1 MTKRWIYGLVLSVL
15 GIIAAVAGL
24 RLLLML
30 SSDHMNKEPEFVLL
44 YAENQTEDYPTTLG
58 AKKFADLVYEQTDG
72 RIKILV
78 KYDAELGSEMQVIE
92 QMKFGGI
99 AFARVSLSQLAEF
112 APALNALQLPYL
124 YSDSQHMWR
133 VLEGGIGDEFL
144 NCIEEQ
150 EIVGLSWYDA
160 GARNFYSTTPIRKLE
175 DLQGM
180 NVRVQESDMMA
191 DMVSALGGNPVK
203 IVYSEVYSAF
213 EQKIVDCAENNWPSF
228 EAMKHYDVARYYTI
242 DEHTRVPELQI
253 CSKVIWDK
261 LDEND
266 REIIRDCA
274 KESAIYERQLW
285 QEREKSSREVAE
297 KRGVTVIELS
307 AKEKIRFREAVSS
320 VYEKYGG
327 DQMDIIKRI
336 MEY

>member
-30 SSDHMNKEPEFVLL
+30 SSDHINKEPEFVLL

-58 AKKFADLVYEQTDG
+58 ARKFADLVYERTDG

-112 APALNALQLPYL
+112 APALNVLQLPYL

-144 NCIEEQ
+144 NSVEPRG
-150 EIVGLSWYDA
+150 IVGLSWYDA

-261 LDEND
+261 IDERD
-266 REIIRDCA
+266 RDIIRDCA
-274 KESAIYERQLW
+274 KASAIYERQLW

-307 AKEKIRFREAVSS
+307 ANEKLRFREAVSS